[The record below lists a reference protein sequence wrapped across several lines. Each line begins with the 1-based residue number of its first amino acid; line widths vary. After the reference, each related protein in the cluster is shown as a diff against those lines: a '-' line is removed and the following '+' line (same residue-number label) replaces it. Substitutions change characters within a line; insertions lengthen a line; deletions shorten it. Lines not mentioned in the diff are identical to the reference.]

1 MNPSRSAGDGFGELG
16 VGGREPLPLGW
27 VRGGSEGLDVVDEG
41 VAGEKSELEVGV
53 VDEEGVAVVLDEG
66 GGEGVVEDEEAD
78 RGADGGGAEVAGGI
92 GEAEVDEE
100 GTDEAREL
108 FVGESGDV
116 GEDGGEER
124 VRRRGRH
131 G

>member
-1 MNPSRSAGDGFGELG
+1 M
-16 VGGREPLPLGW
+16 
-27 VRGGSEGLDVVDEG
+27 
-41 VAGEKSELEVGV
+41 AGEKGEVQVGI

-66 GGEGVVEDEEAD
+66 GGEGVGVDEDAD
-78 RGADGGGAEVAGGI
+78 GGADGRGAEVAGGI

-100 GTDEAREL
+100 GADEAGEL
-108 FVGESGDV
+108 FVGEGGDV